1 MDESYCLHV
10 YRIKC
15 AALSANSLLTRRSY
29 QWLHMNSSCL
39 TIHYLRLRRQL
50 NERLPKTVTKELARA
65 SSCPPKISTQIKR
78 SFPPDWCIL
87 QTKEWAVK
95 RGVCT
100 SLYLGFSHHLTT
112 PQALVSRMSHLPQG
126 FIKCGNSSLK
136 RTKTGLT
143 RHFLNVYCS
152 SMRMSTPVSFF
163 IQTLQPANHFP
174 SLAAQTTQTES
185 PNPIDTI
192 PNPPPS
198 SASVTFIGNIWTL
211 DIAGSAFRLHSIHLP
226 ATTTKL
232 KDLPFQSAYPIYC
245 LRSCLV
251 LIGLSPSIHLCLSA
265 FI

>member
-1 MDESYCLHV
+1 MAQMLHNGWVFCLHV

-15 AALSANSLLTRRSY
+15 AALSANSPLTRRSY

-185 PNPIDTI
+185 PNPRHPTKSTSIISFSYIYWQYLD
-192 PNPPPS
+192 PRHCRVCFSPAFHPF
-198 SASVTFIGNIWTL
+198 ASNHNQT
-211 DIAGSAFRLHSIHLP
+211 
-226 ATTTKL
+226 
-232 KDLPFQSAYPIYC
+232 
-245 LRSCLV
+245 
-251 LIGLSPSIHLCLSA
+251 
-265 FI
+265 

>member
-15 AALSANSLLTRRSY
+15 AALSANSPLTRRSY

-50 NERLPKTVTKELARA
+50 NERLPKTVTKELLART

-95 RGVCT
+95 RGVRT

-112 PQALVSRMSHLPQG
+112 PQALVFRMSHLPQG
-126 FIKCGNSSLK
+126 VIKCGNSSLK

-152 SMRMSTPVSFF
+152 SMRMSTPQLRFLS
-163 IQTLQPANHFP
+163 LYKLYNQPNLSHQ
-174 SLAAQTTQTES
+174 SL
-185 PNPIDTI
+185 P
-192 PNPPPS
+192 
-198 SASVTFIGNIWTL
+198 
-211 DIAGSAFRLHSIHLP
+211 
-226 ATTTKL
+226 
-232 KDLPFQSAYPIYC
+232 
-245 LRSCLV
+245 
-251 LIGLSPSIHLCLSA
+251 
-265 FI
+265 